1 MVRLMIDDHNVP
13 SLRAMVNF
21 VRDVQEFMD
30 VDRGNVIAIHCKG
43 LYTFE
48 CLKSLHEWSEVPFIA
63 CFGFFE

>member
-21 VRDVQEFMD
+21 VKDVQEFMD

-48 CLKSLHEWSEVPFIA
+48 CLKSYIY
-63 CFGFFE
+63 G